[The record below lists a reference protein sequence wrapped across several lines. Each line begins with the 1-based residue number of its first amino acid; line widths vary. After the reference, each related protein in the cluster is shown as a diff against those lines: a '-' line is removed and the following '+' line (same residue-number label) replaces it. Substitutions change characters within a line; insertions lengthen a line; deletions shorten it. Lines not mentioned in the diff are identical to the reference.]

1 VEYIV
6 KYLIFLVYQNLPED
20 FTIVLCS
27 KIKIEKVNVMSVRPP
42 DIFFR
47 TYPELTAPASGEST
61 SVYLPPSIVAKNFS
75 LFVTVA
81 AINTNVIVALEGS
94 IDGTNWSKIIANST
108 ITANGTTHYNVANH
122 PVKFIRPVFVSESGG
137 TAATVLFSIAAA
149 N

>member
-1 VEYIV
+1 M
-6 KYLIFLVYQNLPED
+6 
-20 FTIVLCS
+20 TA
-27 KIKIEKVNVMSVRPP
+27 RPP
-42 DIFFR
+42 DILFV
-47 TYPELTAPASGEST
+47 TYPVLTAPATCADT
-61 SVYLPPSIVAKNFS
+61 SVYLPPTIVAKNFS

-81 AINTNVIVALEGS
+81 SVNTNVIVALEGS
-94 IDGTNWSKIIANST
+94 IDGTNWSKIIANAT